1 MATLRITQRR
11 SVIGTRQA
19 HRATLRTLG
28 LKKIGQSVD
37 REDSD
42 PIRGMLRSVAHLI
55 SFEEVVEVPP
65 AKKPVAKSARKTPE
79 AAEKPTAKA
88 SATKTGKPAAKAASG
103 IKKRTTKAKSSATK
117 KTAAKAAARKPA
129 KKPAVKAASSR
140 GSRAKKAE

>member
-55 SFEEVVEVPP
+55 SFEEVADAPP
-65 AKKPVAKSARKTPE
+65 AA
-79 AAEKPTAKA
+79 
-88 SATKTGKPAAKAASG
+88 KPAAKAAAQATEKAEKSTAKSAAG
-103 IKKRTTKAKSSATK
+103 TKKRATKAKSSTTTKTATK
-117 KTAAKAAARKPA
+117 ATA
-129 KKPAVKAASSR
+129 KKPASKAAKKTTAKAAGGRRSS
-140 GSRAKKAE
+140 AKKAE